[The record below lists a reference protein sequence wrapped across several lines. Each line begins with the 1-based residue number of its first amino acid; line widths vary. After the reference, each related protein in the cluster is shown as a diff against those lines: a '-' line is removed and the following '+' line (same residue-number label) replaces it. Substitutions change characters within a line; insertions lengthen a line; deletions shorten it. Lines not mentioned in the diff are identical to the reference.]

1 MKAWSIPIV
10 MAMVLAGTV
19 TYASIPIL
27 ALNSTLDITTPDNT
41 ISGLKRWPGTW
52 NEETIKVEIGEDLGP
67 PDITIDVNVMRPVF
81 APPTITVKKGQVVKL
96 LLHGVDGGLADM
108 PGVDEAVG
116 LKEFSGHGFNLMGPY
131 DVWVTG
137 IRKGVTRE
145 VVFRADVAGE
155 FAFECTVFCSPQHY
169 MMRGTFIVEE

>member
-1 MKAWSIPIV
+1 MKAWVVPIV
-10 MAMVLAGTV
+10 LAIALAGTV
-19 TYASIPIL
+19 FYATMLNL
-27 ALNSTLDITTPDNT
+27 APASAAAIVTPGET

-52 NEETIKVEIGEDLGP
+52 DEDTLKVATGEDLGE
-67 PDITIDVNVMRPVF
+67 PDVTIVVNVMRPVF

-96 LLHGVDGGLADM
+96 LLQGVDSGLADM

-116 LKEFSGHGFNLMGPY
+116 LREFSGHGFTILGPY
-131 DVWVTG
+131 DIWVTG
-137 IRKGVTRE
+137 IRKDVTRE

-155 FAFECTVFCSPQHY
+155 FPIECTVFCSPQHY